1 MIGEA
6 TMAKVPIR
14 TAEDKR
20 WAAESDVNVLT
31 EADVI
36 RKTPSR
42 LRAAKVAAKR
52 MVREEQQKVKAM
64 NKVADGPS
72 RQTKAKPKK

>member
-36 RKTPSR
+36 RKHHLVSE
-42 LRAAKVAAKR
+42 L
-52 MVREEQQKVKAM
+52 QKWQLSAW
-64 NKVADGPS
+64 
-72 RQTKAKPKK
+72 